1 MPQLWKNGTG
11 FGFSEPRLAATDNGA
26 TLGRK
31 RGAVVRIQGRSSAFA
46 AIRKEPLLMC
56 RLASEMAESKGNHVK
71 QTSVTFT
78 KAACREPRLLVRSTG
93 SADHRGV
100 SCPGQR
106 CASPRRP
113 TVLGGRGHPSN
124 NQGGHSAGRTWW
136 ILVPRSSACGSTIP
150 ECSWGA
156 CLMSPSADAQ
166 ETDLERAGCC
176 GNGCDQVR
184 MNCTSSRIF
193 CSNPEVPGW
202 SESMQVPLC
211 LG

>member
-1 MPQLWKNGTG
+1 MHHYVNVCVNCLFTWVFIRLFFFFRCIRKWPLPQLWKNGTG

-100 SCPGQR
+100 SSPGQR

-150 ECSWGA
+150 ECSWGDHA
-156 CLMSPSADAQ
+156 WCLLLQM
-166 ETDLERAGCC
+166 LR
-176 GNGCDQVR
+176 R
-184 MNCTSSRIF
+184 LI
-193 CSNPEVPGW
+193 
-202 SESMQVPLC
+202 
-211 LG
+211 